1 VRKDFFSYNRC
12 DCDMWIDAC
21 DFYFKFI
28 ENDRLPRPFKYCPY
42 CSKELKRTDDEKLLN
57 KIFNEP
63 I

>member
-1 VRKDFFSYNRC
+1 MMECKICTDKKCKYNYHHKN
-12 DCDMWIDAC
+12 MNLTKWT
-21 DFYFKFI
+21 KG
-28 ENDRLPRPFKYCPY
+28 FKYCPY